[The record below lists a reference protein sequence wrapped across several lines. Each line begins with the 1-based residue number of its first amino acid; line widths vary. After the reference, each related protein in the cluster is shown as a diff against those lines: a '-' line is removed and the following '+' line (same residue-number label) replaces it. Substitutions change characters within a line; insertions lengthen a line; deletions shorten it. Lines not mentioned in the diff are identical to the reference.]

1 MIIDSQCK
9 KCRRAGQKL
18 FLKGERCYGQ
28 KCAMV
33 RRPYPPGVH
42 GKARR
47 RFSEFAQQL
56 SEKQK
61 VKRVY
66 GISEKQFSN
75 YFKEVLRQKGDKE
88 ELLVQKL
95 ERRLDN
101 AVFRLGWA
109 DSRRMARQIVNHG
122 HILVNGRKL
131 DIPSYQVKEKDV
143 IKLKQR
149 SGKLALFQ
157 DLKTKLKKQEIPA
170 WLDLD
175 KQKIEAVVKGYPS
188 KDNFDKVGELN
199 RIIEFYSR

>member
-18 FLKGERCYGQ
+18 FLKGERCYTQ

-33 RRPYPPGVH
+33 RRPYAPGVH

-47 RFSEFAQQL
+47 RFSEYAQQL
-56 SEKQK
+56 LEKQK

-66 GISEKQFSN
+66 GISERQFSN
-75 YFKEVLRQKGDKE
+75 YFKEVLTQKGNKE
-88 ELLVQKL
+88 ELLVQKI

-101 AVFRLGWA
+101 VIFRLGWA
-109 DSRRMARQIVNHG
+109 NSRRMARQIVNHG
-122 HILVNGRKL
+122 HVLVNGRKL

-143 IKLKQR
+143 IKLKEVSQ
-149 SGKLALFQ
+149 KLNLFH
-157 DLKTKLKKQEIPA
+157 DLKTKLKKHEAPG
-170 WLDLD
+170 WLTLD
-175 KQKIEAVVKGYPS
+175 KQKIEAVIKDCP
-188 KDNFDKVGELN
+188 KIDNFDNVGELN

>member
-1 MIIDSQCK
+1 MITDSQCK

-18 FLKGERCYGQ
+18 FLKGERCYSQ

-33 RRPYPPGVH
+33 RRPYAPGVH

-61 VKRVY
+61 VKRAY
-66 GISEKQFSN
+66 GISERQFSN
-75 YFKEVLRQKGDKE
+75 YFKEVLSQRGNKE

-101 AVFRLGWA
+101 VIYRLGWA
-109 DSRRMARQIVNHG
+109 SSRRTARQIVNHG
-122 HILVNGRKL
+122 HILVKGRKL
-131 DIPSYQVKEKDV
+131 DIPSYQVKEKDIIT
-143 IKLKQR
+143 IKASSQ
-149 SGKLALFQ
+149 KLGIFQ
-157 DLKTKLKKQEIPA
+157 DLKNRLKKYEAPA
-170 WLDLD
+170 WLSLD
-175 KQKIEAVVKGYPS
+175 KQKLEATVKGSPTV
-188 KDNFDKVGELN
+188 DNFDNVGELN